1 MGGDEEKHE
10 AFEEIAIQLSI
21 FICNFAAMI
30 VKRLI
35 GIIVVGAVV
44 LLTGCGGDKAKM
56 LQQLEQ
62 LEQQNRSGEA
72 MLNDSLAESLVNY
85 FDRHGDANE
94 RMRSRYILGR
104 TYYCLDELPRALEM
118 YNEAADCA
126 DTTSAD
132 CNYKVLS
139 RIHAQSAVIFNLQ
152 VQPRSQLDELRMAE
166 YYAWKGKDT
175 LQAIEC
181 YAQLSDAYELLGIQ
195 DSIVLIKETAAQ
207 LFYDINRPE
216 RAAQTLGSA
225 ILALV
230 KKRDLAKA
238 KNYINVYESS
248 SNFFSP
254 NGDIVIGR
262 EIYYYIKGEYYLA
275 YGIRDSAEY
284 YFRKELKESKDVN
297 DHIAGSKGLQ
307 ELYEEK
313 RIPDSIAK
321 YAKLSYELNDS
332 AYLLSEMQNIQK
344 FQASYNYN
352 HQKQLAEEKAND
364 ARNAYIAI
372 GIIMVLFLFIVVI
385 AWLWFR
391 HHRMEQQLK
400 ETQYQQTQNLL
411 EQAQSDLME
420 LQEKNENA
428 SDLISRKSREISE
441 LQSQIA
447 QYQHRQSVKD
457 HANLEDLLDNAPI
470 TRDLAELLKAN
481 PVQSATQGQLR
492 ELRKLINEL
501 IPNFYEALNH
511 PQALRPVEY
520 EVCLLTRCHFKPAA
534 ISKLLDRD
542 DAYISNLRKGIL
554 LKVYGIK
561 GSPKE
566 LDEQIMQIV

>member
-1 MGGDEEKHE
+1 M
-10 AFEEIAIQLSI
+10 IA
-21 FICNFAAMI
+21 
-30 VKRLI
+30 KRLI

-44 LLTGCGGDKAKM
+44 LLTGCSGDKAKM

-132 CNYKVLS
+132 CDFAKLS
-139 RIHAQSAVIFNLQ
+139 RVYAQSAEIYYNQ
-152 VQPRSQLDELRMAE
+152 VQPRTQLENLRRAQW
-166 YYAWKGKDT
+166 YAQKGKDT
-175 LQAIEC
+175 LMSIEC
-181 YAQLSDAYELLGIQ
+181 FARQANAYEFLNEW
-195 DSIVLIKETAAQ
+195 DSVVYVTDMASDMFNRIDRKDRSVQVLYNE
-207 LFYDINRPE
+207 L
-216 RAAQTLGSA
+216 
-225 ILALV
+225 LALIHLDNYD
-230 KKRDLAKA
+230 KAGKIFYIYEKSSGFFDETNNIDKRYD
-238 KNYINVYESS
+238 
-248 SNFFSP
+248 
-254 NGDIVIGR
+254 
-262 EIYYYIKGEYYLA
+262 IYYYIKGLYYL
-275 YGIRDSAEY
+275 GVNKVDSAESL
-284 YFRKELKESKDVN
+284 FRKELSQATDLN
-297 DHIAGSKGLQ
+297 NRIAGCKGLQ
-307 ELYEEK
+307 EVYSRK
-313 RIPDSIAK
+313 GIVDSIAK
-321 YAKLSYELNDS
+321 YANLGYILNDS
-332 AYLLSEMQNIQK
+332 AYSLSEMQNIQK

-372 GIIMVLFLFIVVI
+372 GIIMVLFLFIAVI

-428 SDLISRKSREISE
+428 SDLIIRKSREISE
-441 LQSQIA
+441 LQSQIT

-470 TRDLAELLKAN
+470 TRELAELLKAN

>member
-1 MGGDEEKHE
+1 M
-10 AFEEIAIQLSI
+10 IA
-21 FICNFAAMI
+21 
-30 VKRLI
+30 KRLI

-44 LLTGCGGDKAKM
+44 LLTGCSGDKAKM
-56 LQQLEQ
+56 LQQLEL

-94 RMRSRYILGR
+94 RMRSHYILGR
-104 TYYCLDELPRALEM
+104 TYYCLNELPRALEM

-132 CNYKVLS
+132 CDFAKLS
-139 RIHAQSAVIFNLQ
+139 RVYAQRAEIYYNQ
-152 VQPRSQLDELRMAE
+152 VQPRTQLENLRKAQW
-166 YYAWKGKDT
+166 YAQKGKDT
-175 LQAIEC
+175 LMSIEC
-181 YAQLSDAYELLGIQ
+181 FALQANAYEFLNEW
-195 DSIVLIKETAAQ
+195 DSVVYVTDMASDMFNRIDRKDRSVQVLYNE
-207 LFYDINRPE
+207 L
-216 RAAQTLGSA
+216 
-225 ILALV
+225 LALIHLDSYD
-230 KKRDLAKA
+230 KAGKIFYMYEKSSGFFDETNNIDKRYD
-238 KNYINVYESS
+238 
-248 SNFFSP
+248 
-254 NGDIVIGR
+254 
-262 EIYYYIKGEYYLA
+262 IYYYIKGLYYL
-275 YGIRDSAEY
+275 GVNKVDSAESL
-284 YFRKELKESKDVN
+284 FRKELSQATDLN
-297 DHIAGSKGLQ
+297 NRIAGCKGLQ
-307 ELYEEK
+307 EVYSRK
-313 RIPDSIAK
+313 GIVDSIAK
-321 YAKLSYELNDS
+321 YANLGYILNDS
-332 AYLLSEMQNIQK
+332 AYSLSEMQNIQK

-352 HQKQLAEEKAND
+352 HQKQLAEEKAID

-372 GIIMVLFLFIVVI
+372 GIIMVLFLFIAVI

>member
-1 MGGDEEKHE
+1 MKILSHYSLVISDE
-10 AFEEIAIQLSI
+10 LCI
-21 FICNFAAMI
+21 FAPM
-30 VKRLI
+30 KRLI
-35 GIIVVGAVV
+35 GMIVVGAVV
-44 LLTGCGGDKAKM
+44 LLTGCSGDKAKM
-56 LQQLEQ
+56 LQQLEL

-152 VQPRSQLDELRMAE
+152 VQPRSQLDELRKAE
-166 YYAWKGKDT
+166 YYAWRGKDT

-181 YAQLSDAYELLGIQ
+181 YAQQSNVYYLLHNP
-195 DSIVLIKETAAQ
+195 DSVILIKEDASRM
-207 LFYDINRPE
+207 YGEIGRED
-216 RAAQTLGSA
+216 RAAKTLSSA
-225 ILALV
+225 ITMLIE
-230 KKRDLAKA
+230 K
-238 KNYINVYESS
+238 
-248 SNFFSP
+248 
-254 NGDIVIGR
+254 GDIVRAGKFCNLYETRSGLFDEDKNIVSGR
-262 EIYYYIKGEYYLA
+262 EIYYYAKGRLLLA
-275 YGIRDSAEY
+275 VHQLDSAEY
-284 YFRKELKESKDVN
+284 FFRKELRVGKDLN
-297 DHIAGSKGLQ
+297 NQIAGCKGLQ
-307 ELYEEK
+307 KLYEQK

-321 YAKLSYELNDS
+321 YANLGYILNDS
-332 AYLLSEMQNIQK
+332 AYSLSEMQNIQK

-372 GIIMVLFLFIVVI
+372 GIIMVLFLFIAVI

-492 ELRKLINEL
+492 ELRKLINEF

>member
-1 MGGDEEKHE
+1 M
-10 AFEEIAIQLSI
+10 IA
-21 FICNFAAMI
+21 
-30 VKRLI
+30 KRLI

-44 LLTGCGGDKAKM
+44 LLTGCSGDKAKM

-132 CNYKVLS
+132 CDFAKLS
-139 RIHAQSAVIFNLQ
+139 RVYAQSAEIYYNQ
-152 VQPRSQLDELRMAE
+152 VQPRTQLENLRRAQW
-166 YYAWKGKDT
+166 YAQKGKDT
-175 LQAIEC
+175 LMSIEC
-181 YAQLSDAYELLGIQ
+181 FALQANAYEFLNEW
-195 DSIVLIKETAAQ
+195 DSVVYVTDMASDMFKRIDRKDRSVQVLYNE
-207 LFYDINRPE
+207 L
-216 RAAQTLGSA
+216 
-225 ILALV
+225 LALIHLDNYD
-230 KKRDLAKA
+230 KAGKIFYMYEKSSGFFDETNNIDKRYD
-238 KNYINVYESS
+238 
-248 SNFFSP
+248 
-254 NGDIVIGR
+254 
-262 EIYYYIKGEYYLA
+262 IYYYIKGLYYL
-275 YGIRDSAEY
+275 GVNKVDSAESL
-284 YFRKELKESKDVN
+284 FRKELSQATDLN
-297 DHIAGSKGLQ
+297 NRIAGCKGLQ
-307 ELYEEK
+307 EVYSRK
-313 RIPDSIAK
+313 GIVDSIAK
-321 YAKLSYELNDS
+321 YANLGYILNDS
-332 AYLLSEMQNIQK
+332 AYSLSEMQNIQK

-372 GIIMVLFLFIVVI
+372 GIIMVLFLFIAVI

>member
-1 MGGDEEKHE
+1 MKKLVYSILCLWIIG
-10 AFEEIAIQLSI
+10 LSI
-21 FICNFAAMI
+21 
-30 VKRLI
+30 
-35 GIIVVGAVV
+35 
-44 LLTGCGGDKAKM
+44 GCSGDKAQM

-62 LEQQNRSGEA
+62 LEQRNRSGVA

-132 CNYKVLS
+132 CDFAKLS
-139 RIHAQSAVIFNLQ
+139 RVYAQSAEIYYNQ
-152 VQPRSQLDELRMAE
+152 VQPRTQLENLRRAQW
-166 YYAWKGKDT
+166 YAQKGKDT
-175 LQAIEC
+175 LMSIEC
-181 YAQLSDAYELLGIQ
+181 FARQANAYEFLNEW
-195 DSIVLIKETAAQ
+195 DSVVYVTDMASDMFNRIDRKDRSVQVLYNE
-207 LFYDINRPE
+207 L
-216 RAAQTLGSA
+216 
-225 ILALV
+225 LALIHLDNYD
-230 KKRDLAKA
+230 KAGKIFYIYEKSSGFFDETNNIDKRYD
-238 KNYINVYESS
+238 
-248 SNFFSP
+248 
-254 NGDIVIGR
+254 
-262 EIYYYIKGEYYLA
+262 IYYYIKGLYYL
-275 YGIRDSAEY
+275 GVNKLDSAESL
-284 YFRKELKESKDVN
+284 FRKELSQATDLN
-297 DHIAGSKGLQ
+297 NRIAGCKGLQ
-307 ELYEEK
+307 EVYSRK
-313 RIPDSIAK
+313 GIVDSIAK
-321 YAKLSYELNDS
+321 YANLGYILNDS
-332 AYLLSEMQNIQK
+332 AYSLSEMQNIQK

-352 HQKQLAEEKAND
+352 HQKQLAEEKAID

-372 GIIMVLFLFIVVI
+372 GIIMVLFLFIAVI

-441 LQSQIA
+441 LQSQIV

-492 ELRKLINEL
+492 ELRKLINEF